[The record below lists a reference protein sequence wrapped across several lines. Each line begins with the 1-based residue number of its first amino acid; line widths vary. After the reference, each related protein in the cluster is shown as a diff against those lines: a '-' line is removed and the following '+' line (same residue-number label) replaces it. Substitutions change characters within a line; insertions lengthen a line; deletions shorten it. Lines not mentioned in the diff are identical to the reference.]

1 MGSLKGKLKYLER
14 EVEGFYE
21 TLRLPDGTE
30 IRYEQGE
37 MFGAL
42 AAYMEGQEHWLLP
55 HIMQADTRQGI
66 PGMIRMLE
74 ESRKLY

>member
-14 EVEGFYE
+14 EAAGCFE
-21 TLRLPDGTE
+21 TLRLEDGTE
-30 IRYEQGE
+30 VRYEPNE
-37 MFGAL
+37 MLSAL